1 MHFFTECKTFHHH
14 RHHLNKVLIVIFL
27 LPMVVAC
34 ATVPPKQQENICRIF
49 DVYPKWFDYA
59 HQSQKEWGT
68 PKHILM
74 AFVKQESS
82 FRSHAKPPFKW
93 FLFVPVGR
101 GSSAKGYAQAQNPVW
116 REYESE
122 RGALFRNR
130 TDMEDA
136 LDFIGWYNHRTHTR
150 LGISK
155 WNAKELYLAYHE
167 GHGGYKRGNHNK
179 KPRLLSVSDKVARVA
194 GNYAVQLP
202 ACEKRL
208 RCRSWYKVWPLCR

>member
-1 MHFFTECKTFHHH
+1 MPFLAEFKACLCSSLT
-14 RHHLNKVLIVIFL
+14 KVLVALFL
-27 LPMVVAC
+27 LPMMVAC
-34 ATVPPKQQENICRIF
+34 VTVPPKDQGNICQIF
-49 DVYPKWFDYA
+49 DEYPKWFDYA
-59 HQSQKEWGT
+59 QQSQKEWGT

-74 AFVKQESS
+74 SFVKQESS
-82 FRSHAKPPFKW
+82 FRSHAKPPLKW
-93 FLFVPVGR
+93 FLFVPIGR

-116 REYESE
+116 SEYERE
-122 RGALFRNR
+122 RGSLFRQR

-179 KPRLLSVSDKVARVA
+179 KPSLLSVSDKVARVA
-194 GNYAVQLP
+194 AKYAVQLP
-202 ACEKRL
+202 VCEQRL
-208 RCRSWYKVWPLCR
+208 RCRSWYKVWPLCQ

>member
-1 MHFFTECKTFHHH
+1 MHLVVEVMAFLHNYLT
-14 RHHLNKVLIVIFL
+14 KVLIGLFL
-27 LPMVVAC
+27 LPMMVAC
-34 ATVPPKQQENICRIF
+34 ATVPPKEQGNICRIF
-49 DVYPKWFDYA
+49 DEYPKWFDYA
-59 HQSQKEWGT
+59 QDSQKEWGT

-93 FLFVPVGR
+93 FFFVPIGR

-116 REYESE
+116 SEYESE

-136 LDFIGWYNHRTHTR
+136 LDFIGWYNHRTHIR

-167 GHGGYKRGNHNK
+167 GHGGYKRGNQHK
-179 KPRLLSVSDKVARVA
+179 KPGLLSVSDKVARVA
-194 GNYAVQLP
+194 AKYATQLP
-202 ACEKRL
+202 VCEQRL
-208 RCRSWYKVWPLCR
+208 RCRSWYKVWPLCQ